1 MNFLSKIDF
10 IAPSPKLFIKT
21 KKKYS
26 TFLSKIL
33 TLISMILIIIYF
45 IILFHNYL
53 TNNNK
58 IFYSLIKQSYE
69 NINITIK
76 KNSIRMKLLDKN
88 YNEINNNLID
98 IFPFFV
104 NNSEND
110 EIEKFV
116 ILNKSFCDI
125 KDIQT
130 NNLNL
135 NNYSNFIC
143 LNEDFEINNNN
154 LINNSYIKFFISKCV
169 NSSEIN
175 NNNNVIN
182 NVCETEEKINN
193 FLIKNE
199 IKLILFLEKN
209 VVNYKKNKIE
219 KKFVFNEINY
229 INQFYYKY
237 NFPIEKIIFNYDDG
251 FIFKNNHI
259 ENSFDFDNLN
269 IKNFIF
275 SENYNT
281 NFPNSFFE
289 VNFYN
294 KNNFYVEFNIVN
306 EKFQNFLADFLIF
319 SFLIN
324 KIFEFFVY
332 VFLNGLFYVEMIDA
346 DDVINIQNKM
356 EEKIKKNFKNIN
368 NKNVNNNN
376 NQKKVVFMNE
386 NEEINKKNSNNLNN
400 NNNIFLYKNQNLNK
414 SNEILNNSNDNFNV
428 INNKNNNNNLIVL
441 EKLISNNLLRYKIKK
456 HKNISI
462 CDSFKFNVFIC
473 FKKNQKINFIYNI
486 KQIVIRKLSVENIIK
501 NFNQIELHNFINQNF
516 NDEIKKIN
524 NNNNNNNNNNIDD
537 NINNVE
543 KITIIK
549 EEEDG

>member
-169 NSSEIN
+169 NSSEN

-332 VFLNGLFYVEMIDA
+332 VFLNGLFYVEMVDA
-346 DDVINIQNKM
+346 DDVINVQNKM

-368 NKNVNNNN
+368 NKNVNNN

-386 NEEINKKNSNNLNN
+386 NEEINKKNSNNLNNN